1 MPEGLVSL
9 WNKIKDYWNDLD
21 KGQKTRLYIT
31 AGVIVAAVLVTMFF
45 ILKTTYVPLLESG
58 NEYDVKAIV
67 QYLDSNGIKYK
78 KASNQIYVD
87 SRKKQDIEFDLA
99 SEVGIISPDVIFDQ
113 SWSKLSLTVTEEDK
127 EKLWRQ
133 FEQNNLV
140 YKLKKFENVID
151 ASVQYTKPEKTF
163 WAYRGESE
171 DKGSAFV
178 ALKTRAPLTP
188 EQIDAAARVVAASI
202 GIPKENITLVDEYLN
217 PLNLTQTDSSYSI
230 ANSQEEMR
238 RNRELELEQK
248 VYRHFKIGI
257 AQNAYFDTMSVTVS
271 AKLDFDTLNSTEIQ
285 YSAPDSEGEGF
296 IKSQETLEEKME
308 GRQAGQAPGLDSNPG
323 TATYMVGSG
332 GDSSYKKEHNLEER
346 IFNEKQIESRKALGK
361 LVPEETK
368 ASITLWYGHK
378 VETADALTSEYI
390 EQIKQDAG
398 YAMGIPT
405 ANISVSI
412 QKLAPEV
419 VSDIESSEL
428 GNFVEKYGLYMLMA
442 ILLTLMI
449 ILMVPKGKKTAVQE
463 VPEALAEAALA
474 GTQFTVADTA
484 KPKLPDIDFEEKD
497 EFKLQIQRFVE
508 TKPDAVAQ
516 LLRNWLSEDWD

>member
-1 MPEGLVSL
+1 MPEGLMKL
-9 WNKIKDYWNDLD
+9 WNKIKDYWNDLE
-21 KGQKTRLYIT
+21 KSQKTRLYIT
-31 AGVIVAAVLVTMFF
+31 AGVILAAIVTTLFFVLR
-45 ILKTTYVPLLESG
+45 TTYVPLLESG

-67 QYLDSNGIKYK
+67 EYLDSKGIRYRK
-78 KASNQIYVD
+78 SSSQIYVD

-99 SEVGIISPDVIFDQ
+99 SEVGLISPDVIFNQ

-151 ASVQYTKPEKTF
+151 ASVQFTKPEKTY
-163 WAYRGESE
+163 WAYRNESE
-171 DKGSAFV
+171 NKGSAFV
-178 ALKTRAPLTP
+178 ALKTKAPLTP
-188 EQIDAAARVVAASI
+188 EQADAAARVVAASI
-202 GIPKENITLVDEYLN
+202 GIPKENITLVDEFLN
-217 PLNLTQTDSSYSI
+217 PIILTQNDSSVSL
-230 ANSQEEMR
+230 ANTQEEMR

-248 VYRHFKIGI
+248 VYRHFKVGI
-257 AQNAYFDTMSVTVS
+257 AQNAHFDTMSVTVS

-296 IKSQETLEEKME
+296 IRSQETLEEKME
-308 GRQAGQAPGLDSNPG
+308 GRQSGNAPGLDTNPG
-323 TATYMVGSG
+323 TATYQVGSG

-346 IFNEKQIESRKALGK
+346 LFNEKQIESRKALGK
-361 LVPEETK
+361 LIPEETR
-368 ASITLWYGHK
+368 ASITLWYGHR

-419 VSDIESSEL
+419 VADIGPSRFSSFLER
-428 GNFVEKYGLYMLMA
+428 YGLYILMA
-442 ILLTLMI
+442 VLLGVMVVLMI
-449 ILMVPKGKKTAVQE
+449 PRGRKLE
-463 VPEALAEAALA
+463 EELPEALGEAALA
-474 GTQFTVADTA
+474 GTQLTVSDAA
-484 KPKLPDIDFEEKD
+484 KQKQPDIELEEKD
-497 EFKLQIQRFVE
+497 EFKLQIKKFVE
-508 TKPDAVAQ
+508 KRPDAVAQ
-516 LLRNWLSEDWD
+516 LLRNWLAEDWE